1 MSYTHL
7 KRFTIT
13 QDSHCL
19 TVNEFKIK
27 EGDLEISQVIADKV
41 LENEIIPEKVKNNNK
56 YLDSLFISEYLSKK
70 DFKFINS
77 DGIYFYLEGFSD
89 STEDWGDDKN
99 SFEILLN
106 EFKSFTSLFIKGCFL
121 INKDWFTSGST
132 KVRKREYTLY
142 DYYLLI
148 ILKGTTIDSNFFIFE
163 FLSD

>member
-77 DGIYFYLEGFSD
+77 DGIYFQ
-89 STEDWGDDKN
+89 
-99 SFEILLN
+99 
-106 EFKSFTSLFIKGCFL
+106 
-121 INKDWFTSGST
+121 
-132 KVRKREYTLY
+132 
-142 DYYLLI
+142 
-148 ILKGTTIDSNFFIFE
+148 
-163 FLSD
+163 